1 MLAGRRYGRAYH
13 IRPRKGVFLI
23 CGEKCARPKINK
35 GMTETQK
42 TCVEKIREL
51 WQELLPA
58 VDYEAWS
65 DNLFLATMCIRISN
79 VIRLLIQGKVAGA
92 QMELWKTQHLL
103 VTSKTAAEE
112 PEILHQSLHI
122 LDIGNFAWS
131 LASYSRY
138 GWALE
143 GYTKCFCDIV
153 EVAKEIWNARE
164 NLAPL
169 LADALL
175 AAHKFMFNCQ
185 YISPKRAFF
194 YALKSPKFEDRFVI
208 YSTIYGKKPIGHLL
222 GPTAMA
228 KLKDILRAY
237 VGGRIGGLCVKKA
250 GA

>member
-1 MLAGRRYGRAYH
+1 
-13 IRPRKGVFLI
+13 
-23 CGEKCARPKINK
+23 
-35 GMTETQK
+35 MTEGQRICK
-42 TCVEKIREL
+42 EKIREL

-58 VDYEAWS
+58 VDYEAWPA
-65 DNLFLATMCIRISN
+65 DLFLATMCVHVST
-79 VIRLLIQGKVAGA
+79 VIRLLIQGKIASA
-92 QMELWKTQHLL
+92 QMKLWKSQHLL
-103 VTSKTAAEE
+103 ITSKTAAEE

-194 YALKSPKFEDRFVI
+194 YALKSPKFEDSFVI
-208 YSTIYGKKPIGHLL
+208 YSTVYRKKPIGHLL
-222 GPTAMA
+222 EPAAMA

-237 VGGRIGGLCVKKA
+237 MGGRIGGSCVKKA